1 MLQQP
6 PLTVCCYGVRPGTR
20 AVFITNNN
28 SAYESAFILAR
39 HQIHVAAVL
48 DTRRQIDNGLR
59 EQAGELGIT
68 VLTHYGIKS
77 VKGKKSVSGLV
88 AAPLDDSAREQYYP
102 CDLICVSG
110 GWNPT
115 LHLQSQSGAK
125 PVYSERIAGFIP
137 GESVQAEIT
146 AGATSGNFNTSECLT
161 DGIEA
166 GCRAARLCGYEP
178 VPQQKP
184 IAGLEIDYSIE
195 ALWELPSD
203 DRNKRSFLDYQDDVT
218 SADIKLA
225 LRENYAS
232 VELVKRYTTAGM
244 GIDQGKVSNVN
255 TIGGNFRTDRNR
267 PRRRR
272 YDNLPPAL
280 QPDQFWRLG
289 RDRPG
294 ET

>member
-1 MLQQP
+1 MNR
-6 PLTVCCYGVRPGTR
+6 PLSLP
-20 AVFITNNN
+20 A
-28 SAYESAFILAR
+28 
-39 HQIHVAAVL
+39 HHIHIAAVL

-59 EQAGELGIT
+59 EQAEGLGIT
-68 VLTHYGIKS
+68 ILTHYGIKS

-146 AGATSGNFNTSECLT
+146 TGAANGNFNTSECLT

-166 GCRAARLCGYEP
+166 GCRAARLCGYEQ

-184 IAGLEIDYSIE
+184 IAGPEINYSIE
-195 ALWELPSD
+195 ALWELPAD
-203 DRNKRSFLDYQDDVT
+203 DRNTRAFLDYQDDVT
-218 SADIKLA
+218 SADVKLA

-255 TIGGNFRTDRNR
+255 TIGVISELTGTAPGAVGTTTYR
-267 PRRRR
+267 PP
-272 YDNLPPAL
+272 YSPISFGAWAGIDQGDIIFPGPPH
-280 QPDQFWRLG
+280 PDYAMV
-289 RDRPG
+289 
-294 ET
+294 